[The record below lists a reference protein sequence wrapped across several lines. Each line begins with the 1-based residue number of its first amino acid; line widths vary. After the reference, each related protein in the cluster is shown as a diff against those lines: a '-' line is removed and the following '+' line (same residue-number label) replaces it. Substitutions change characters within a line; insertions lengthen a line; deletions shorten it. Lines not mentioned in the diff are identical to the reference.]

1 MKMVSEIDKK
11 RVVAFCQKLA
21 ALPEKRITLN
31 KLREVFH
38 ECFPHRPRGTE
49 DNDWLLFALREADSR
64 DIIRIPPSHGTRWN
78 TTLNPPL
85 PSSVDRIETSKT
97 LRNAWWKS
105 FLWHPA
111 IDWIADLRV
120 LPLVHEDF
128 LKRVNAGLVNGDFD
142 QLAPFKYR
150 SLQLTRDEKR
160 LQKLTKSIL
169 FKPERLTLELLGCL
183 PEIPLLVWE
192 QIGLGTKM
200 LVFENNG
207 AFTVARNVLQGMK
220 EQPYGIIA
228 CGEGSAFI
236 KSIQQIASIHRTIS
250 EIEYVGDIDPP
261 GLHIAQLASL
271 SAKKENLPQVVPAS
285 AIYLAMV
292 KAVKQ
297 FGEPL
302 GLVDKH
308 VKARSDYSNLVA
320 WLPLEIQEL
329 AIKMFSNRRR
339 IPEEVLGP
347 NELLNIWNS
356 SNASQWES
364 N

>member
-11 RVVAFCQKLA
+11 RVAEFCQKLA

-31 KLREVFH
+31 KLREVFR

-49 DNDWLLFALREADSR
+49 DNEWLLFALREAESR

-85 PSSVDRIETSKT
+85 PSSVDRIGAAKIP
-97 LRNAWWKS
+97 RNAWWKS
-105 FLWHPA
+105 FLWHPK
-111 IDWIADLRV
+111 IDWIADLRM

-128 LKRVNAGLVNGDFD
+128 LKRVNAGLVNGDFE
-142 QLAPFKYR
+142 QAAPFKYR

-169 FKPERLTLELLGCL
+169 FKPGRLTLELLGCL

-192 QIGLGTKM
+192 QIGPGAKM
-200 LVFENNG
+200 LVFENNA
-207 AFTVARNVLQGMK
+207 AFTVARNVLQGM
-220 EQPYGIIA
+220 EETPYGIIA

-236 KSIQQIASIHRTIS
+236 RSIQQIASIHRDIS

-261 GLHIAQLASL
+261 GLYTAQSAAL
-271 SAKKENLPQVVPAS
+271 SAKKANLPEVVPAS

-308 VKARSDYSNLVA
+308 VKARSDYTKLVN

-329 AIKMFSNRRR
+329 TIEMFRNRRR

-347 NELLNIWNS
+347 KELSEVWSIS
-356 SNASQWES
+356 TK
-364 N
+364 